1 MVQLLAQSKLFT
13 SIKELMISARQQTI
27 RHVNSTM
34 VDTYFKIGQ
43 MIVKDEQNGE
53 EKADYGKKVLKK
65 LSNALTVEFGN
76 GFSERNL
83 EAMRKFYL
91 VYSISQ
97 TLSAKLTKGQ
107 TLSAQSPAL
116 PKSFQ
121 LTWSHYVFL
130 IRLEKPIR
138 DFYEIEA
145 IQNNWSLR
153 ELKRQF
159 NSALYERLTLNKNHD
174 EIMKLSTKGQII
186 EKPTD
191 LIKDPYIFEFL
202 GLQENKIYSETD
214 LETKIIGNLETF
226 LLELGKGFTFVARQ
240 QRISFS
246 EQHFYIDLVFYNR
259 LLNCFVIF
267 DLKIGEFKHQDI
279 GQLQMYVNYYDRQI
293 KTASENKT
301 IGILLCAD
309 KEDAIVEMTLPENN
323 KQLFA
328 SKYKLYLPTK
338 EELIGQIRQQSR
350 QLDNHEIITKNVK
363 NTID

>member
-1 MVQLLAQSKLFT
+1 MNQLMNQLLAQSSLFT
-13 SIKELMISARQQTI
+13 SIKALMISARQQTI
-27 RHVNSTM
+27 RQINTTM
-34 VDTYFKIGQ
+34 VNTYFKIGR
-43 MIVKDEQNGE
+43 MIVEDEQKGLS
-53 EKADYGKKVLKK
+53 KAEYSEQVLLK
-65 LSNALTVEFGN
+65 LSQALVAEFGK

-83 EAMRKFYL
+83 RAMRKFYL
-91 VYSISQ
+91 TYSIRQTVSAELTKGKTLSGQPVIPRKLYEKSQ
-97 TLSAKLTKGQ
+97 TLSRIFKL
-107 TLSAQSPAL
+107 P
-116 PKSFQ
+116 
-121 LTWSHYVFL
+121 WSHYVFL

-159 NSALYERLTLNKNHD
+159 NSALYERLASNKNHD

-191 LIKDPYIFEFL
+191 LVKDPYIFEFL
-202 GLQENKIYSETD
+202 GLQENKTYSETD
-214 LETKIIGNLETF
+214 LETKIIDNLETF

-246 EQHFYIDLVFYNR
+246 EQHFFIDLVFYNR

-267 DLKIGEFKHQDI
+267 DLKIGELRHQNL
-279 GQLQMYVNYYDRQI
+279 GQLQMYVNYYDREI
-293 KTASENKT
+293 KTYSENKT

-309 KEDAIVEMTLPENN
+309 KEDAVVEMTLPENN

-338 EELIGQIRQQSR
+338 EELIGQIRQQS
-350 QLDNHEIITKNVK
+350 
-363 NTID
+363 

>member
-1 MVQLLAQSKLFT
+1 ML
-13 SIKELMISARQQTI
+13 SARSQAV
-27 RHVNSTM
+27 RHINSTM
-34 VDTYFKIGQ
+34 VSAYFEVGR
-43 MIVKDEQNGE
+43 MIVEDEQKGLSKAEYGE
-53 EKADYGKKVLKK
+53 QVLLK
-65 LSNALTVEFGN
+65 LSQELTQEFGN

-107 TLSAQSPAL
+107 TVSAQSPAL

-121 LTWSHYVFL
+121 LSWSHYVFL
-130 IRLEKPIR
+130 IRLDESR
-138 DFYEIEA
+138 RNFYEIEA
-145 IQNNWSLR
+145 AQNNWSLR

-159 NSALYERLTLNKNHD
+159 NSALYERLSLNKNPN
-174 EIMKLSTKGQII
+174 EILKLSTKGQII

-191 LIKDPYIFEFL
+191 LVKDPYIFEFL
-202 GLQENKIYSETD
+202 GLQENKNYSETD
-214 LETKIIGNLETF
+214 LETKIIDNLETF

-246 EQHFYIDLVFYNR
+246 EQHFFIDLVFYNR
-259 LLNCFVIF
+259 LLSCFVIF

-279 GQLQMYVNYYDRQI
+279 GQLQMYINYYDRKI
-293 KTASENKT
+293 KISNENPT

-309 KEDAIVEMTLPENN
+309 KEDAVVEMTLPENN
-323 KQLFA
+323 QQLFA

-338 EELIGQIRQQSR
+338 EELIWQIRQQSS
-350 QLDNHEIITKNVK
+350 N
-363 NTID
+363 